1 VDRIHRVIS
10 PHSAADELAI
20 MMIVNLTVTGVI

>member
-1 VDRIHRVIS
+1 VIS